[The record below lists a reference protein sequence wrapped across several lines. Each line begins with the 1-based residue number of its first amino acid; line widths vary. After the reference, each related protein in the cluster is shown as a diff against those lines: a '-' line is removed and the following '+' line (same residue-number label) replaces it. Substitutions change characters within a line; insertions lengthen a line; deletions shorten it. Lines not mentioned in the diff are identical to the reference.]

1 MSAWWTCAQ
10 RATGA
15 AAALALAGCA
25 TFSADGGFE
34 RVSELT
40 HERTGQTPKWQ
51 RNAADGPLTQA
62 LIAEVLA
69 KPLTADAAV
78 EVALLNNRGL
88 QASFQELGIA
98 EAELVQA
105 GRLRN
110 PTFSFAKMR
119 AGGVTTEIERAV
131 MINLLAILTM
141 PLGSDLEQHRFKQ
154 TQLQIA
160 AEAVAIAAEARRA
173 YFSAVAAQELA
184 KHFERV
190 KDAADASSE
199 LARRMVQAG
208 NFSKLMQMREHAF
221 YADATAQ
228 LARSRQQAAT
238 ERERLTRALG
248 VQSSLEF
255 TLPERL
261 PDLPQ
266 VPGEQRDAEQVAMD
280 KRLDVLVAKQ
290 SADAVARSLELT
302 KVTRMVNVLDVAY
315 RNKSVTGEPREN
327 GYEIEIELPIF
338 DFGTTRVAR
347 AEATYMQAVHRASE
361 IAVNAR
367 SQVRESYSAYR
378 TTYDLARHYRDEVVP
393 LRKRISEEALL
404 RYNGMLIGIFEL
416 LADSRDQVASVT
428 AAIEAQRDF
437 WLADT
442 DLQMAMTGTG
452 PAPARVQRVTTSP
465 VPAAGGH

>member
-141 PLGSDLEQHRFKQ
+141 PLGRDLEQHRFKQ

-228 LARSRQQAAT
+228 LARSRHLAAT

-248 VQSSLEF
+248 MPSSLQF

-266 VPGEQRDAEQVAMD
+266 VPGQLQDAEQVAMD

-347 AEATYMQAVHRASE
+347 AETTYMQAVHRASE

>member
-1 MSAWWTCAQ
+1 MSAWWTFAQ
-10 RATGA
+10 RATWA
-15 AAALALAGCA
+15 AAALALVGCA
-25 TFSADGGFE
+25 TFSTDGGFG

-40 HERTGQTPKWQ
+40 HERTGQTASWQ
-51 RNAADGPLTQA
+51 RDAAEQPLTQA
-62 LIAEVLA
+62 RVAELLES
-69 KPLTADAAV
+69 PLTADAAV
-78 EVALLNNRGL
+78 EVALLSNRGL

-98 EAELVQA
+98 EAQLVQA

-141 PLGSDLEQHRFKQ
+141 PLGRELEQHRFTQ
-154 TQLQIA
+154 TQLQVA
-160 AEAVAIAAEARRA
+160 ADAVAVAVEARRA
-173 YFSAVAAQELA
+173 YFNAVAAQVLT
-184 KHFERV
+184 KHFERL

-228 LARSRQQAAT
+228 LARSRQHAAA

-248 VQSSLEF
+248 LQSSLEF

-266 VPGEQRDAEQVAMD
+266 APRQPQDAEQIAMD

-290 SADAVARSLELT
+290 SANAVARSLALT

-315 RNKSVTGEPREN
+315 RNKSVPGEPREN

-338 DFGTTRVAR
+338 DFGTTRLAR

-361 IAVNAR
+361 VAVNAR
-367 SQVRESYSAYR
+367 SQVRESYTAYR
-378 TTYDLARHYRDEVVP
+378 TTYDLAKHYRDEVVP

-404 RYNGMLIGIFEL
+404 RYNGMLIGIFDL

-437 WLADT
+437 WLADA
-442 DLQMAMTGTG
+442 DLQMAMMGTG
-452 PAPARVQRVTTSP
+452 PAPSRNQRFSASP
-465 VPAAGGH
+465 APAAGGH